1 MLIAGHFQLN
11 YSILFFLQ
19 LSRVFSCNVPL
30 NKPLSPFQNYPTTKA
45 SRYLLLKSAPQQL
58 PSHFIKFPL
67 LCSQLHHSCTVRMI
81 NALEK
86 HRRIQDTMLNF
97 VCSFARSYFLLLTQY
112 LILAQKP
119 QISPGHCGEAHS
131 CTALT
136 GNCREQVRT
145 VNKTHPVY
153 DSRHRR
159 AISLLPGT
167 SQRVTWHLLA
177 VLEGKLIRKFIY
189 C

>member
-1 MLIAGHFQLN
+1 MLIAGHFQRN

-19 LSRVFSCNVPL
+19 LSRLFSCNVPL

-81 NALEK
+81 NAPEK